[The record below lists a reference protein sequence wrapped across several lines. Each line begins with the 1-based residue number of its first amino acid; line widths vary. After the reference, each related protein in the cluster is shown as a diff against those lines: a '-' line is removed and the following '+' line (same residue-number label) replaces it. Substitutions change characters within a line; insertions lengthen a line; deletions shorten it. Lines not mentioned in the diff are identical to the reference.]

1 MPGLKHDTLH
11 THPSVPHTLT
21 LSISLSLQQG
31 CNADFHSH
39 FQSRKLMFLDVTQ
52 FAQSCLRKV
61 ADLKP
66 WLFRV
71 KKIDVLLGV
80 LSLKLSRLSPEI

>member
-1 MPGLKHDTLH
+1 
-11 THPSVPHTLT
+11 
-21 LSISLSLQQG
+21 
-31 CNADFHSH
+31 
-39 FQSRKLMFLDVTQ
+39 MFLDVTQ

-80 LSLKLSRLSPEI
+80 LSLKLSRLSPEIQAAVGAA